1 MSGGLKKFSEDA
13 KELASDSTALA
24 KRLAD
29 KTKELGSGTFAIRMG
44 KHAAAADTHGDID
57 GD

>member
-29 KTKELGSGTFAIRMG
+29 KTKELGSGAFAGQMETSPRRV
-44 KHAAAADTHGDID
+44 D
-57 GD
+57 GRGR